1 MGFISL
7 QDLLEFINWVNIF
20 MHPHFMYACVYDGRN
35 NLRFIP
41 KGIWIYWKVPI
52 IPIKISPGSCWIGW
66 KWSRRKRK
74 DCGNRWWLKMNHVNH
89 TANQEK
95 SVLSR
100 LSSMISYAVT
110 IWSSLYTLENVEWKV
125 PEKVLVYQY
134 FRGTWRYWNTF
145 EYFVLLH
152 RYLCRYLPQIFQ

>member
-1 MGFISL
+1 MVRKSTVSSINQHKAEIPNYFCSKGGTKIYFLGFISL

-35 NLRFIP
+35 NLRLIP
-41 KGIWIYWKVPI
+41 KGIWIYWKIPI

-100 LSSMISYAVT
+100 LSSMISYAIT
-110 IWSSLYTLENVEWKV
+110 I
-125 PEKVLVYQY
+125 
-134 FRGTWRYWNTF
+134 
-145 EYFVLLH
+145 
-152 RYLCRYLPQIFQ
+152 